1 MLDGVISNDLVYFY
15 PRGCLLPNGNH
26 DCHAAC
32 RNITQV
38 MGNAETFVN
47 CLSYPIISQAMSTD
61 NLTYDKGA
69 PRAADYR
76 IIANDTARDVIS
88 SIQGC
93 LSDYCVGMKDNCG
106 RSINDTTYYCYGA
119 SDVSYSPAN
128 STDNCFIDI
137 CGPSSISL
145 NADIGGIGV

>member
-1 MLDGVISNDLVYFY
+1 MLSGVTPYDPLYFY

-47 CLSYPIISQAMSTD
+47 CLSYPIISQAMSID
-61 NLTYDKGA
+61 NLTYDEDA
-69 PRAADYR
+69 PRAANYG

-93 LSDYCVGMKDNCG
+93 LSDYCVGMDCG
-106 RSINDTTYYCYGA
+106 RSSNDTIHYCYKDNDIYHPPGK
-119 SDVSYSPAN
+119 